1 MARHVAGRPG
11 PCYPQRGPPF
21 QSTHNDSKHTC
32 CLKQANLARS
42 ECIDETR
49 GCPACSAFC
58 SPTVQLSF
66 SKGCQKMLLAPFS
79 AKNIVLHI
87 DFFFLQ
93 NSQVWIKINY
103 LLLPASLFVSWV
115 LWKCYVSR
123 SDGLARRKPRTWGIQ
138 DGWQRSRLVR
148 SP

>member
-1 MARHVAGRPG
+1 
-11 PCYPQRGPPF
+11 
-21 QSTHNDSKHTC
+21 
-32 CLKQANLARS
+32 
-42 ECIDETR
+42 
-49 GCPACSAFC
+49 
-58 SPTVQLSF
+58 
-66 SKGCQKMLLAPFS
+66 MLLAPFS